1 MKQRIAI
8 VGAGLC
14 GSLLSTL
21 LRDQFDVTLIEQG
34 DAARPLVDDIECDSG
49 EVKSS
54 INRGVGL
61 GGTTNYWH
69 NALIELT
76 EADLRKAGITSG
88 SLEPYYTKA
97 WEFFLSAD
105 ELRECNRVRD
115 INRGIEKG
123 GCTTAH
129 MVLPRSRAN
138 MWQLANA
145 RNPGAEIRL
154 VYGMVQTLV
163 PASGNTPGYA
173 VVKTSGGTKRIDAD
187 YFLVCAGGLATPA
200 LLARS
205 LMDAPVFCMGYHDH
219 PTAYVAKIRLR
230 PDSRLKAVSCTT
242 TETTEVRAGLV
253 YEVNDIKTVV
263 YLRPALNLGLRSLQ
277 GPARFILSDLRNQPF
292 APKKIFKLL
301 TNLEAI
307 REAVLFKT
315 KFGFRGE
322 YYSVLI
328 FGEQTPIETRGLAVE
343 PGKKPRLN
351 WHITDREHRAYDE
364 GVARFFEEFGADI
377 VEKRQLPAAEW
388 EFRTGAHHSGAAARF
403 LSEPGELNREFFGVK
418 DMPNTFACDGSVL
431 RAAGISNSGLTLVAL
446 CFRLAE
452 LMNARR

>member
-14 GSLLSTL
+14 GSLLAAL
-21 LRDQFDVTLIEQG
+21 LRNKFDVTLIEQG
-34 DAARPLVDDIECDSG
+34 DAARPLMGDIECSAG
-49 EVKSS
+49 EVQSS
-54 INRGVGL
+54 INRGAGL

-76 EADLRKAGITSG
+76 DADLRKAGIKSG
-88 SLEPYYTKA
+88 SLEPYYTRA
-97 WEFFLSAD
+97 WEFFLTSD
-105 ELRECNRVRD
+105 ELRECNRIRD
-115 INRGIEKG
+115 VNRETEKG
-123 GCTTAH
+123 GCITAH
-129 MVLPRSRAN
+129 MVLPRSRSN
-138 MWQLANA
+138 MWQVASA
-145 RNPGAEIRL
+145 RYPGAEIRI
-154 VYGMVQTLV
+154 VHGKARKLV
-163 PASGNTPGYA
+163 PANGSTPAYA
-173 VVKTSGGTKRIDAD
+173 LVEAADGTKRVEAD
-187 YFLVCAGGLATPA
+187 YLVVCAGGLATPTV
-200 LLARS
+200 LAQS
-205 LMDAPVFCMGYHDH
+205 LSDTSTLCMGYHDH

-263 YLRPALNLGLRSLQ
+263 YLRPALNLGLSSLR

-301 TNLEAI
+301 TNPEAI

-315 KFGFRGE
+315 KFGFRGD

-328 FGEQTPIETRGLAVE
+328 FGEQTPLESRGVTAE

-351 WHITDREHRAYDE
+351 WHITDTELRSYDE
-364 GVARFFEEFGADI
+364 GVGRFFEEFADDI
-377 VEKRQLPAAEW
+377 VEKRRIPAAEW

-403 LSEPGELNREFFGVK
+403 LSEPGELNREFFSVK
-418 DMPNTFACDGSVL
+418 DLPNTFACDASVL

-446 CFRLAE
+446 CFRFAE
-452 LMNARR
+452 LLTSPQ